1 MIRNGSKRL
10 VSVFMALILVFSM
23 FGSLVSADGGAPTPA
38 LTNVINDINF
48 GPYRGKIVNYSDNTG
63 TVDFYLP
70 PGTNLGQTP
79 YYINLVISDGSSI
92 SNIDEDRVWPVPGSR
107 PWYVYRTLIFK
118 VASGDGTYRNYSVN
132 GHASDLPTSND
143 LTSFS
148 INGIAGTIDS
158 DTDSDTDSVEITV
171 PYGTDVTNI
180 KPQFSHNGF
189 YAEVNGVA
197 QKSNVDAV
205 DFSSPVLYK
214 IHSVSDASTHDYLV
228 TVNVLP
234 NMTLTLTTDKVT
246 YKPGEPVVVT
256 VSASGT
262 TNINKD
268 GVNRIKTTLE
278 FNPTEFSV
286 ESYIDEDDEYTEGYY
301 KPLVATEDAFMN
313 TPYILKRSSPSAK
326 YLILDLHSDIP
337 FKDGPVYQ
345 VTLDSLDSLG
355 SYVAPLNIYIGTVKA
370 GNDYIGGSPII
381 VNTLVKVVAP
391 SSEKQ
396 ITQFSLL
403 GNEGSI
409 NQDVRTVD
417 VLVPSVTD
425 VTALAP
431 QFTVPAGASVKVGTT
446 EQVSGT
452 TPNNFTSSVTYTV
465 YAEDKSYQDYL
476 VSVSRAAVIP
486 TPNSSKDLGTF
497 SVLNK
502 SGIINQATKTV
513 DVLVPADADLTAL
526 ASHFTTTGASVKV
539 GDITQESDVTLN
551 NFTHPVTYT
560 VYAEDESYQ
569 DYKVT
574 VNLAPPVV
582 VPPVV
587 VIPPTGNPSTGPGST
602 PTVTSTVPPV
612 IPTTKPFYNEK
623 VNIDVIKALLE
634 KSKSAPAV
642 AFKDVPKDSPIAKA
656 VELATK
662 LGIIKGYADGSFHAN
677 ATVTRAEFATMLV
690 KALGLEP
697 TGNSNFKDAKGHWA
711 ADAINALKSSG
722 IINGY
727 ADGSFKPNQSIST
740 AEIVAMISKVIN
752 TTSTSNPTKFND
764 VSGSWAEDAIN
775 ALSDSGI
782 VKGAG
787 DGSFKPNAK
796 ATRSESL
803 LMILRMLNVSLGLS
817 LDIE

>member
-38 LTNVINDINF
+38 LTNVINYINF
-48 GPYRGKIVNYSDNTG
+48 GPYAGKIVNYSDNTG

-79 YYINLVISDGSSI
+79 YYINLGISDGSSI
-92 SNIDEDRVWPVPGSR
+92 SYNNGVKDWPVPGSY
-107 PWYVYRTLIFK
+107 PWYVYNPNIFK
-118 VASGDGTYRNYSVN
+118 VASGDGTYRNYTLK
-132 GHASDLPTSND
+132 GYASELPTSND

-148 INGIAGTIDS
+148 INGIVGKINN
-158 DTDSDTDSVEITV
+158 DTDSVEVTV
-171 PYGTDVTNI
+171 PYGTDLTNI

-189 YAEVNGVA
+189 YAEINGVA

-234 NMTLTLTTDKVT
+234 HMTLTLTTDKAS

-262 TNINKD
+262 NNINEN

-301 KPLVATEDAFMN
+301 KPLVATKDAYMN
-313 TPYILKRSSPSAK
+313 TPYILKRSSPSEK

-337 FKDGPVYQ
+337 FKDGPIYQ
-345 VTLDSLDSLG
+345 VTLDSLDTLG
-355 SYVAPLNIYIGTVKA
+355 SYVAPLSIYIGNVSA
-370 GNDYIGGSPII
+370 GGDYIQGSPII
-381 VNTLVKVVAP
+381 VNTLVNVVAP

-409 NQDVRTVD
+409 NQDDSTVD
-417 VLVPSVTD
+417 VRVPFDTD
-425 VTALAP
+425 LDDVAS
-431 QFTVPAGASVKVGTT
+431 QFTVSAGASVKVGTI

-497 SVLNK
+497 SILNK
-502 SGIINQATKTV
+502 SGIINQTAKTV

-582 VPPVV
+582 VT
-587 VIPPTGNPSTGPGST
+587 PPTSNPSPGPGST
-602 PTVTSTVPPV
+602 TTVT
-612 IPTTKPFYNEK
+612 PTPTPAPTAMPKPFYNEK

-642 AFKDVPKDSPIAKA
+642 TFKDVPANAPNAKA
-656 VELATK
+656 IELATK
-662 LGIIKGYADGSFHAN
+662 LGIIKGNTDGSFHAN
-677 ATVTRAEFATMLV
+677 ATITRAEFATMLV
-690 KALGLEP
+690 RALGLTSE
-697 TGNSNFKDAKGHWA
+697 GDSSFKDIKGHWA
-711 ADAINALKSSG
+711 SGTLATLKASG

-727 ADGSFKPNQSIST
+727 VDGTFKPNQTITRAEIVAMLSKVMHTTLVKNEKFNDVSGNWAEAEIAALSDMGIIKGSADGSFKPN
-740 AEIVAMISKVIN
+740 AN
-752 TTSTSNPTKFND
+752 
-764 VSGSWAEDAIN
+764 
-775 ALSDSGI
+775 
-782 VKGAG
+782 
-787 DGSFKPNAK
+787 

-803 LMILRMLNVSLGLS
+803 VMILRMLNASLGDL

>member
-1 MIRNGSKRL
+1 
-10 VSVFMALILVFSM
+10 MALILVFSM
-23 FGSLVSADGGAPTPA
+23 FGSLVSADGGDETPA
-38 LTNVINDINF
+38 LTNVINYINF
-48 GPYRGKIVNYSDNTG
+48 GTYAGKIVNYSDNTG

-79 YYINLVISDGSSI
+79 YYINLGISDGSSI
-92 SNIDEDRVWPVPGSR
+92 SYNNGVKDWPVPGSY
-107 PWYVYRTLIFK
+107 PWYVYNPNIFK
-118 VASGDGTYRNYSVN
+118 VASGDGTYRNYTLK
-132 GHASDLPTSND
+132 GYASELPTSND

-148 INGIAGTIDS
+148 INGIAGKINN
-158 DTDSDTDSVEITV
+158 DTDSVEVTV
-171 PYGTDVTNI
+171 PYGTDLTNI

-189 YAEVNGVA
+189 YAEINGVA

-234 NMTLTLTTDKVT
+234 NMTLTLTTDKT
-246 YKPGEPVVVT
+246 SYKPGEPVVVT

-262 TNINKD
+262 TNINEN

-301 KPLVATEDAFMN
+301 KPLVAREDAYMN
-313 TPYILKRSSPSAK
+313 TPYILKMSSPSAK
-326 YLILDLHSDIP
+326 YLILDLHSEIP

-345 VTLDSLDSLG
+345 VTLDSLDTLG
-355 SYVAPLNIYIGTVKA
+355 SYDASLNIYIGTVKA
-370 GNDYIGGSPII
+370 GNDYIGESPII

-409 NQDVRTVD
+409 NQDDRTVD
-417 VLVPSVTD
+417 VLVPFDTDLDDVASQFSVSD
-425 VTALAP
+425 
-431 QFTVPAGASVKVGTT
+431 GASVKVGTT

-465 YAEDKSYQDYL
+465 YAEDESYQDYL

-486 TPNSSKDLGTF
+486 IPNSSKDLGTF

-502 SGIINQATKTV
+502 YGIINQADKTV
-513 DVLVPADADLTAL
+513 DVLVPSDADLTAL

-539 GDITQESDVTLN
+539 GDITQESGVTLN

-582 VPPVV
+582 DEPPVV
-587 VIPPTGNPSTGPGST
+587 VTPPTGNPSTGSGST
-602 PTVTSTVPPV
+602 PTATPTPPV
-612 IPTTKPFYNEK
+612 TPVAPVTPTTKPFFNEK
-623 VNIDVIKALLE
+623 VNIDVIKALVE
-634 KSKSAPAV
+634 KVNTAPAV
-642 AFKDVPKDSPIAKA
+642 TFKDVPANAPNAKA
-656 VELATK
+656 IELAAK
-662 LGIIKGYADGSFHAN
+662 LGIIKGNADGSFHAN
-677 ATVTRAEFATMLV
+677 ATITRAEFATMLV
-690 KALGLEP
+690 RALGLTSE
-697 TGNSNFKDAKGHWA
+697 GDSSFKDIKGHWA
-711 ADAINALKSSG
+711 ADTIATLKASG

-727 ADGSFKPNQSIST
+727 ADGTFKPNQTIT
-740 AEIVAMISKVIN
+740 RAEIVAMLSKVMN
-752 TTSTSNPTKFND
+752 TTIVKNDKFND
-764 VSGSWAEDAIN
+764 VSGNWAEAEI
-775 ALSDSGI
+775 ATLSDMGI
-782 VKGAG
+782 VKGSA
-787 DGSFKPNAK
+787 DGSFKPNAN

-803 LMILRMLNVSLGLS
+803 VMILRMLNASLGDS

>member
-92 SNIDEDRVWPVPGSR
+92 SYNNGVKDWPVPGSR
-107 PWYVYRTLIFK
+107 PWYVHDPMIFK
-118 VASGDGTYRNYSVN
+118 VASGDGTYRNYTLK
-132 GHASDLPTSND
+132 GYASELPTSND

-148 INGIAGTIDS
+148 INGIAGKINN
-158 DTDSDTDSVEITV
+158 DTDSVEVTV
-171 PYGTDVTNI
+171 PYGTDLTNI

-189 YAEVNGVA
+189 YAEINGVA

-234 NMTLTLTTDKVT
+234 HMTLTLTTDKAS

-268 GVNRIKTTLE
+268 GVQRIKTTLE

-286 ESYIDEDDEYTEGYY
+286 ESYIDEDDEYKEEYY
-301 KPLVATEDAFMN
+301 KPLVATKDAYMN
-313 TPYILKRSSPSAK
+313 TPYILKMSSPSAK
-326 YLILDLHSDIP
+326 YLVLDLHSDIP
-337 FKDGPVYQ
+337 FKDGPIYQ
-345 VTLDSLDSLG
+345 VTLDSLDTLG
-355 SYVAPLNIYIGTVKA
+355 SYDASLNIYIGTVKA

-431 QFTVPAGASVKVGTT
+431 QFTVPAGASVKVGDITQ
-446 EQVSGT
+446 ESGVT
-452 TPNNFTSSVTYTV
+452 LNNFTSSVTYTV
-465 YAEDKSYQDYL
+465 YAENESYQDYL
-476 VSVSRAAVIP
+476 VNVSHEAV
-486 TPNSSKDLGTF
+486 TPQPSTSKELSTF
-497 SVLNK
+497 SVLAK
-502 SGIINQATKTV
+502 GGTINQNAKTV
-513 DVLVPADADLTAL
+513 DVLVPSNVDLTAL

-539 GDITQESDVTLN
+539 GDITQESGVTLN
-551 NFTHPVTYT
+551 NFTSPVTYS
-560 VYAEDESYQ
+560 VYAEDQSYQ
-569 DYKVT
+569 NYLVT
-574 VNLAPPVV
+574 VSLAPPVV
-582 VPPVV
+582 EPPVV
-587 VIPPTGNPSTGPGST
+587 VNPPTGNPSTGPSSTPTATPT
-602 PTVTSTVPPV
+602 PTVTPV
-612 IPTTKPFYNEK
+612 TPTTKPFYNEK
-623 VNIDVIKALLE
+623 VNIDVIKALVE
-634 KSKSAPAV
+634 KANAAPAV
-642 AFKDVPKDSPIAKA
+642 TFKDVTASAPNAKA
-656 VELATK
+656 IELAAK
-662 LGIIKGYADGSFHAN
+662 FGIIKGNADGSFHAN
-677 ATVTRAEFATMLV
+677 ATITRAEFATMLV
-690 KALGLEP
+690 RALGL
-697 TGNSNFKDAKGHWA
+697 TSVGDSSFKDTKGHWA
-711 ADAINALKSSG
+711 ADAIVTLQASG

-727 ADGSFKPNQSIST
+727 VDGTFKPNQTITRAEIVAMLSKVMNTTLVKNDKFKDVSGNWAEAEIATLSDMGIVKGAADGSFKPN
-740 AEIVAMISKVIN
+740 AN
-752 TTSTSNPTKFND
+752 
-764 VSGSWAEDAIN
+764 
-775 ALSDSGI
+775 
-782 VKGAG
+782 
-787 DGSFKPNAK
+787 

-803 LMILRMLNVSLGLS
+803 VMILRMLNASLGNS